1 MLHMCLNNFIFKKGY
16 TMCLEDK
23 KKACCQSR
31 WMEKELDKEQ
41 KPLIILMSRLSLLL
55 GAERLKVLKN
65 V

>member
-1 MLHMCLNNFIFKKGY
+1 
-16 TMCLEDK
+16 MCLEDK

-65 V
+65 VELSH